1 MAPTMRPA
9 SESARIAHLLR
20 DGTRKDRFRQERAW
34 AGFRDGGLRARLC
47 AGGLWVK
54 LARQMAGQGNNLGE
68 FLHRQWRPDAK
79 AKRDE
84 GAGHAAAPSGR
95 AGYQSPHTDA
105 GHNRDHISG

>member
-1 MAPTMRPA
+1 
-9 SESARIAHLLR
+9 
-20 DGTRKDRFRQERAW
+20 
-34 AGFRDGGLRARLC
+34 
-47 AGGLWVK
+47 
-54 LARQMAGQGNNLGE
+54 MAGQGNNLGE